1 MLRTTLLLASL
12 LVAPL
17 SLHAAASVDPP
28 TSVIFIHPDGTG
40 PAHWSLARVRWVGP
54 DGFLAWDRLPA
65 MALYRP
71 HVRDC
76 LAPSSHSGG
85 TIHAYGVKVDQDS
98 FGMDGEVVPMTPAGE
113 RASIMQRAIREGRGA
128 GVVNS
133 GSLSEPGTACFL
145 ASVPSRALEQE
156 IARQLVES
164 GATVILGGGEE
175 LFLPKGV
182 EGRHGPG
189 VREDGADLV
198 ALARERG
205 YRVVFT
211 REELLAV
218 PAETERLLGLF
229 AAGDTYRSTSEESL
243 RSKGLTPYDE
253 AAPTVAE
260 MERVALSILS
270 RNPKG
275 FLLVVEEEGTDNFS
289 NHRNATGLM
298 LALRRADEAIAVAEE
313 FRAANP
319 ATLVLVGSDSDAS
332 SPQLIAATVESG
344 SILPGR
350 PLAET
355 AGSMKDL
362 LDGDGGTGLEPFLS
376 APDAGGRRHAF
387 AVAWASP
394 YDGGDAVIV
403 RAAGPGS
410 EQVRGLLDNTDLYRI
425 MFRALFGMQ
434 PEDARAATAATSTP

>member
-1 MLRTTLLLASL
+1 MSRPLIIIASLLLAPP
-12 LVAPL
+12 V
-17 SLHAAASVDPP
+17 LHAAASVDPP

-76 LAPSSHSGG
+76 LAPASHSGG

-113 RASIMQRAIREGRGA
+113 RASIMRRAIREGRGA
-128 GVVNS
+128 GIVNS

-145 ASVPSRALEQE
+145 ASVPSRALKQE

-164 GATVILGGGEE
+164 GAQVILGGGEE

-229 AAGDTYRSTSEESL
+229 AREDTYEDASEESL
-243 RSKGLTPYDE
+243 ARKQRVPYPE
-253 AAPTVAE
+253 ERPRVAE
-260 MERVALSILS
+260 MQQVALSILA

-289 NHRNATGLM
+289 NVHNAAGLL
-298 LALRRADEAIAVAEE
+298 LALRRADEAIAVAEA
-313 FRAANP
+313 FRAEHP
-319 ATLVLVGSDSDAS
+319 STLVLVAADSDAS
-332 SPQLIAATVESG
+332 SPQLVAAVPDAGIIVE
-344 SILPGR
+344 GR
-350 PLAET
+350 PLSET
-355 AGSMKDL
+355 AGSMKGI
-362 LDGDGGTGLEPFLS
+362 LDGIDGTGTLPFVS
-376 APDAGGRRHAF
+376 GPDAAGKTHAF
-387 AVAWASP
+387 AVAWGTT

-410 EQVRGLLDNTDLYRI
+410 EEVRGLLDNTDLYRI
-425 MFRALFGMQ
+425 MFRALFGMR
-434 PEDARAATAATSTP
+434 PEDARAAATPAAP